1 MCVWLRAMVG
11 NVTACTSTITVPR
24 TRASDRT
31 VRSRGYPTYPGGHLL
46 VLPLGGELARHRII
60 GADCGGDQAS
70 LSPSPFLPFSAP
82 FLRCRGSNTLRGT
95 GRCNFPT
102 DSDTFLTAE
111 TRVLNSSILPIN
123 SEFSKKGISSPEF
136 VCF

>member
-1 MCVWLRAMVG
+1 MCVWLRAMVS
-11 NVTACTSTITVPR
+11 NVTACASTITVAR

-70 LSPSPFLPFSAP
+70 LFPLPISSFFSALP
-82 FLRCRGSNTLRGT
+82 AVSWVKHLAGDRTMQFSDRQRHIS
-95 GRCNFPT
+95 
-102 DSDTFLTAE
+102 DS
-111 TRVLNSSILPIN
+111 
-123 SEFSKKGISSPEF
+123 
-136 VCF
+136 